1 MRSGN
6 GREELISIV
15 VPVFNESE
23 NLPALYHRLSGILD
37 GLGIAFEILL
47 VDDGSSDDSWVII
60 EGLHRQDPRA
70 KGIRLSRNF
79 GHQAAITSGM
89 DYARGA
95 AVITM
100 DADLQHP
107 PELIPEMVAKWRDGC
122 DVVCT
127 VREDTEKIGG
137 LKKFGSRLFYRII
150 NSLSGVPIRHNSA
163 DFRLL
168 DRKVVLALSHMH
180 ERARFI
186 RGMVSWVGFSQT
198 EVPYVAGPRLAGTP
212 KYSLG
217 KMISLTFTAISSFS
231 TIPLRLAFYLGLL
244 VDLICVVLVG
254 YAFYNRY
261 FEAKDLSEW
270 ASIFIVMLFLNGIQ
284 MMMLGILGVYLGRV
298 LEEVKGRPVYLT
310 RQTVGIPSREHNES
324 LQGVPERAQCL

>member
-1 MRSGN
+1 M
-6 GREELISIV
+6 
-15 VPVFNESE
+15 
-23 NLPALYHRLSGILD
+23 D
-37 GLGIAFEILL
+37 IAFEILL

-60 EGLHRQDPRA
+60 EGLHRQDSRA

-100 DADLQHP
+100 DADLQQP
-107 PELIPEMVAKWRDGC
+107 PELIPRMVAKWRDGY

-127 VREDTEKIGG
+127 VREATEKTSGFKRLTSG
-137 LKKFGSRLFYRII
+137 LFYLII
-150 NSLSGVPIRHNSA
+150 NSLSGVPIRQNAA

-168 DRKVVLALSHMH
+168 DRKVVLALSHMP

-198 EVPYVAGPRLAGTP
+198 EVPYVAGPRLAGST
-212 KYSLG
+212 KYSVR
-217 KMISLTFTAISSFS
+217 KMIYLTFTAISSFS
-231 TIPLRLAFYLGLL
+231 TVPLKLAFYLGLL
-244 VDLICVVLVG
+244 VDLICVILVG

-270 ASIFIVMLFLNGIQ
+270 ASTFIVILFLNGMQ
-284 MMMLGILGVYLGRV
+284 MMVLGILGVYLGRV

-310 RQTVGIPSREHNES
+310 RQTVGIPSRELSES
-324 LQGVPERAQCL
+324 VQAVSEPAQPF